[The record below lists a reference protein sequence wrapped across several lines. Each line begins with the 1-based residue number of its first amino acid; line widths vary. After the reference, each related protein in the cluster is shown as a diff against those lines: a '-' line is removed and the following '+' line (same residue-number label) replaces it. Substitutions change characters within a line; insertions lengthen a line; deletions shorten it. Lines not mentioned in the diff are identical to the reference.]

1 MWRQSGWG
9 WPRWWNQK
17 KNLKKKPWQKR
28 RSKLSFQ
35 SEQAALYCLFTVS
48 LRSYIIFLPRIFW
61 GRFFCVLSNCH
72 KRVCDSWN
80 GFYDTQKKDLTNPR
94 NRAMVEMLLRVAFH
108 VILGSG
114 FFHVFFP
121 LPFFSSFFF
130 VSYLPMFQWLT
141 LKTWK
146 KLKKLLQTRAKWA
159 IFFSSSRVS
168 LESEWKMCY
177 V

>member
-1 MWRQSGWG
+1 MDKLERMIICVAS
-9 WPRWWNQK
+9 NYH
-17 KNLKKKPWQKR
+17 KN
-28 RSKLSFQ
+28 S
-35 SEQAALYCLFTVS
+35 
-48 LRSYIIFLPRIFW
+48 
-61 GRFFCVLSNCH
+61 CVA
-72 KRVCDSWN
+72 WN
-80 GFYDTQKKDLTNPR
+80 GFYYTQKKDLTNPR

-159 IFFSSSRVS
+159 IFLAAQGWALRA
-168 LESEWKMCY
+168 SERCAMYKTPKQRRRDRQNDIMD
-177 V
+177 VLTLLLAISFFAMLAFLIMIIFH